1 MIRKTASDDHH
12 DVVAG
17 LAPGLLGQIVTLHA
31 RHYARDWGFGLFF
44 EAKVARDLAAF
55 ADRYAG
61 HRDLTL
67 SSWNRET
74 GALLGTITMD
84 GGWSGGENGVGRNGG
99 AHLRWFIL
107 AQEAR
112 GTGLGRHLLE
122 RALAFADEK
131 RFPRVWL
138 TTFRGLDAARH
149 LYESTGFTLQSEQG
163 DSTWG
168 TYVTEQ
174 VFERKRP
181 ANPSPAQT

>member
-1 MIRKTASDDHH
+1 M
-12 DVVAG
+12 
-17 LAPGLLGQIVTLHA
+17 APGLLGQIVTLHA

-61 HRDLTL
+61 HRDITL
-67 SSWNRET
+67 ASWNRET
-74 GALLGTITMD
+74 GALLGTVTID
-84 GGWSGGENGVGRNGG
+84 GGERGGESGGG
-99 AHLRWFIL
+99 HLRWFIL
-107 AQEAR
+107 AEEAR

-131 RFPRVWL
+131 RMQRVRL

-149 LYESTGFTLQSEQG
+149 LYESTGFTLRSEQG

-174 VFERKRP
+174 VFERP
-181 ANPSPAQT
+181 LPQSAP